1 MEHVHSAGLAPLF
14 AMWAAMMV
22 GMMIPPEVP
31 LLVRLARGPGAEA
44 PLRGTAAFLAG
55 YLAPWFLFS
64 LGAAL
69 LQSRLQA
76 AGLMAH
82 GMTTSSPMFGGAL
95 LVAAGAV
102 QLSPLKRMCLE
113 RCRSPLAA
121 GGSLLSGVEHG
132 AVTVAS
138 CGLVMLIVFVT
149 GVMNF
154 AWMALITLLL
164 VMERTVSR
172 GFAVSSVA
180 GAALVAWGIW
190 LLARG

>member
-1 MEHVHSAGLAPLF
+1 MDHVHAAGLAPLF

-31 LLVRLARGPGAEA
+31 LLVRLARGPGAQP
-44 PLRGTAAFLAG
+44 PLRGTAVFLAG
-55 YLAPWFLFS
+55 FLAPWILFS

-82 GMTTSSPMFGGAL
+82 SMTTSSPMFGGAL
-95 LVAAGAV
+95 LVAAGVV

-113 RCRSPLAA
+113 RCRSPAA
-121 GGSLLSGVEHG
+121 GRSFLGGVEHG
-132 AVTVAS
+132 AITVAS
-138 CGLVMLIVFVT
+138 CGLVMLVAFVT

-164 VMERTVSR
+164 LMERTVPR
-172 GFAVSSVA
+172 GFALSSVA
-180 GAALVAWGIW
+180 GAALLTWGIC
-190 LLARG
+190 LLSGG